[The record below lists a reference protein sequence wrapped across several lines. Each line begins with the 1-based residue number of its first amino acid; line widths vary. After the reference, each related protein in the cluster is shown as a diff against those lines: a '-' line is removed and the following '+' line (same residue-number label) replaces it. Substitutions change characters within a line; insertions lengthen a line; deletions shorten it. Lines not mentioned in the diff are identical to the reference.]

1 MDSYVTTTRLISKE
15 EDVTPAVLAAMEAT
29 SDPRFKEIITSLVRH
44 LHAFLRRFARPKPNM
59 KKACRSS
66 MP

>member
-44 LHAFLRRFARPKPNM
+44 LHAFLVKPL
-59 KKACRSS
+59 SFLLQYLV
-66 MP
+66 PI